1 VREYPVTNF
10 LVPSTAITSF
20 SGSMDEVF
28 TSLIACCPAPDG
40 IQEQWCLHDRR
51 TGACWTSGGDYWENY
66 HDAITALAAAD
77 VAS

>member
-1 VREYPVTNF
+1 
-10 LVPSTAITSF
+10 
-20 SGSMDEVF
+20 MDEVF
-28 TSLIACCPAPDG
+28 TSLIACCPAPDR
-40 IQEQWCLHDRR
+40 IQGQWCLHDRR